1 MLKAELIDKTGTV
14 KIKERN
20 KSMNLIFHN
29 GEKLYQKESKILNDC
44 SDFLQ
49 KLTGIKLYPYQEII
63 LNQMFKQNQSD
74 FSIYGDDFKI
84 EIIPTN
90 VIGHCVLIIKD
101 YDEKQKFE
109 SEITIDFTKDELD
122 QFINLLQI
130 AKNKMK

>member
-1 MLKAELIDKTGTV
+1 
-14 KIKERN
+14 
-20 KSMNLIFHN
+20 MNLIFHN
-29 GEKLYQKESKILNDC
+29 GEKLYQEESKILNDC

-49 KLTGIKLYPYQEII
+49 KLTGIKLYPYQKII
-63 LNQMFKQNQSD
+63 LNQIFKQNQSD

-90 VIGHCVLIIKD
+90 VNGHCALTIKD
-101 YDEKQKFE
+101 YDGKQKFE
-109 SEITIDFTKDELD
+109 SEISIDFTKDELD

>member
-1 MLKAELIDKTGTV
+1 
-14 KIKERN
+14 
-20 KSMNLIFHN
+20 MNLIFHN
-29 GEKLYQKESKILNDC
+29 GEKLYQEESKILNDC

-49 KLTGIKLYPYQEII
+49 KLTGIKLYPCQEII

-90 VIGHCVLIIKD
+90 VIGHCALTIKD

>member
-1 MLKAELIDKTGTV
+1 MWLFPHMTKVMCLH
-14 KIKERN
+14 N
-20 KSMNLIFHN
+20 HNFMNLIFHN
-29 GEKLYQKESKILNDC
+29 GEKLYQEESKILNDC

-49 KLTGIKLYPYQEII
+49 KLTGIKLYPYQKIM

-101 YDEKQKFE
+101 YNEKQKFE
-109 SEITIDFTKDELD
+109 SEISIDFTKDELD